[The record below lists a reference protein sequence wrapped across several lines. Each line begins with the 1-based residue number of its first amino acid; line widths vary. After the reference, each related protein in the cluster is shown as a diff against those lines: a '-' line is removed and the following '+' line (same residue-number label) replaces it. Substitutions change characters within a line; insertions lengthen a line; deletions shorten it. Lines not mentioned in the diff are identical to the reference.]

1 AQPMAERILKKIA
14 AQPMMHDGKIIE
26 MSVSCGVADTNVS
39 YDMTALFKAADDA
52 LYAAKD
58 AGRNQAVLFTRTL
71 VIEAPGAEA

>member
-1 AQPMAERILKKIA
+1 
-14 AQPMMHDGKIIE
+14 

-58 AGRNQAVLFTRTL
+58 AGRNKVCIVDPST
-71 VIEAPGAEA
+71 VGV